1 MKGSSSAIIRK
12 GSDSFSY
19 DFFEGSGWI
28 LSERI
33 YEGSSY
39 LFKVAF
45 GNFFLWAWLAGGI
58 SRGEESEGA

>member
-12 GSDSFSY
+12 GSDSFSS
-19 DFFEGSGWI
+19 DFLEGSGWI

-39 LFKVAF
+39 LFKLTF
-45 GNFFLWAWLAGGI
+45 GNFFLWGWLTGGM
-58 SRGEESEGA
+58 SGGEESEGA